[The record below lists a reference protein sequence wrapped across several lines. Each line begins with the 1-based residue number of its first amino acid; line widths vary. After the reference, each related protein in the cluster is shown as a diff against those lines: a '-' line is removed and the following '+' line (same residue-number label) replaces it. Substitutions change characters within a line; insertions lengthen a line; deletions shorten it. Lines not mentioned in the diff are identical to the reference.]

1 MKSFFNKIG
10 LNQENYFPLYFNN
23 VLKKLNGNE
32 ILEKLCELKIKYNL
46 VSNTICGGLDANY
59 LYVDSDDV
67 TSLIIIKNDYA
78 REYQLHF
85 EESNYIDPKYPI

>member
-10 LNQENYFPLYFNN
+10 LNEKNYFPLYFNIF
-23 VLKKLNGNE
+23 LKSLNKDE
-32 ILEKLCELKIKYNL
+32 ILEKLCELKITFNL
-46 VSNTICGGLDANY
+46 VSNTICGGLDANFFY
-59 LYVDSDDV
+59 FDSDDV

-85 EESNYIDPKYPI
+85 EESNYIDPKYPT